1 MAFLVFLV
9 GNCVRLKAGLLLYAL
24 FVCIWR
30 FFIFYHSHN
39 FNNLVV
45 SPPAKLM
52 TWIASQCEVTA
63 GVIMRIFCPG
73 GVSSNMIE
81 STLCDL

>member
-1 MAFLVFLV
+1 MRSSFVYGGFLF
-9 GNCVRLKAGLLLYAL
+9 
-24 FVCIWR
+24 
-30 FFIFYHSHN
+30 FYHSHN
-39 FNNLVV
+39 FNNNLVV

-73 GVSSNMIE
+73 GVSSNVIE
-81 STLCDL
+81 HSTLCDLSI